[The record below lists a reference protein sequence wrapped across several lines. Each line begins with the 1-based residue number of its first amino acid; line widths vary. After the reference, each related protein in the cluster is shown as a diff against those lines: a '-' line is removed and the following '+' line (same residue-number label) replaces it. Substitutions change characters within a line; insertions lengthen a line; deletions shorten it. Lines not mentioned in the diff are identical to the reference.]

1 MEKTKNSLGYG
12 IMIFVLGAVS
22 TLEGC
27 TTSPKLA
34 SGGLQFTNG
43 MTEEPQL
50 SKAIARFCDSAY
62 IAVNQSQE
70 ITPFDVMRRFEA
82 IRVMRKSWSSD
93 YAVAELVKASLISN
107 KGIEVVYERYIELE
121 KKLGDQLSG
130 EFIAELTKVS
140 VITESDASLVASV
153 YKSFKTPAKKWE
165 SKASPVE
172 LTKLSLFTER
182 DVNSIYAT
190 LAEFSTRQGKI
201 GGEKE
206 LIELTK
212 SATLTGRSP
221 NDLVKLFDQI
231 ETIDKGWV
239 SRAGTAELVKIAI
252 LTNYSPKTVYYRY
265 TEILAKKQK
274 HGEDK
279 ALELLKLSLIGKRS
293 SKEVTQLY
301 DRFLGMDT
309 VTQTKEQAKPK
320 TLSLIT
326 GELLQDSVFGNQV
339 DECNGGYARLILS
352 IDSYRYDEG

>member
-1 MEKTKNSLGYG
+1 MEKNKNSLEYG
-12 IMIFVLGAVS
+12 ILVFVLGAVS
-22 TLEGC
+22 TLQGC
-27 TTSPKLA
+27 TSSPKLA

-50 SKAIARFCDSAY
+50 SKSIARFCDSAY

-70 ITPFDVMRRFEA
+70 ITPIDVMTRFEA
-82 IRVMRKSWSSD
+82 IRGMRAKWSSD

-107 KGIEVVYERYIELE
+107 KKTELVYERYVELE
-121 KKLGDQLSG
+121 KRLSDQLSG
-130 EFIAELTKVS
+130 DYIAELTKVS
-140 VITESDASLVASV
+140 IITESDASLVAST
-153 YKSFKTPAKKWE
+153 YNSIKNSGKKLAM
-165 SKASPVE
+165 KASPVE

-182 DVNSIYAT
+182 DAAT
-190 LAEFSTRQGKI
+190 IFATYDEFTARQGKI

-231 ETIDKGWV
+231 EKIDQGWV

-265 TEILAKKQK
+265 AEIMGKKQK
-274 HGEDK
+274 NGEDK
-279 ALELLKLSLIGKRS
+279 TLELLKLSLIGKRS
-293 SKEVTQLY
+293 SVEVTKLY
-301 DRFLGMDT
+301 DRLLRMDPIT
-309 VTQTKEQAKPK
+309 ETKEQAKPK